1 MTTPGLAGSRRS
13 TASGRLSADVKSAL
27 CNALKW
33 DLIGSADFMI
43 KVPHA
48 QRAAITYLRSR
59 AEPCAEYFG
68 PQPGL
73 QFRLSRSQFAAVW
86 RACPN
91 EV

>member
-1 MTTPGLAGSRRS
+1 
-13 TASGRLSADVKSAL
+13 
-27 CNALKW
+27 
-33 DLIGSADFMI
+33 MI